1 MSKGILVS
9 NLRQLF
15 SVATPEEAVLP
26 LQHSVEPSTSTKRM
40 EIYLAFAQNKRLLDS
55 QADRSPLV
63 QWAKRVSDGK
73 TDLSEPVRIVR

>member
-15 SVATPEEAVLP
+15 SVVTLEKPVLP
-26 LQHSVEPSTSTKRM
+26 LQQSVEPSTSAKRM
-40 EIYLAFAQNKRLLDS
+40 EIYLAFAQNKRLIDS
-55 QADRSPLV
+55 QADHSPLV

-73 TDLSEPVRIVR
+73 TDLSEPVRIAL